1 MEQVLALQYFD
12 DELELPD
19 SDACTSSVSCTST
32 ASCAS
37 HRSKT

>member
-1 MEQVLALQYFD
+1 MELVLALQYLE
-12 DELELPD
+12 DEIEAPG
-19 SDACTSSVSCTST
+19 DACTSSVSCTST

>member
-1 MEQVLALQYFD
+1 MELVLALQYLE
-12 DELELPD
+12 DEIGEAPG
-19 SDACTSSVSCTST
+19 DACTSSVSCTST